1 MRTYCDTL
9 IITIVIVM
17 GFPGESVVKNLPA
30 STGDFGLIPGLG
42 RSPGGRNGNPVQY
55 SHLENFMDR
64 GVWHAAVDG
73 IAKSQTC
80 LSTHAQS

>member
-1 MRTYCDTL
+1 
-9 IITIVIVM
+9 M

-30 STGDFGLIPGLG
+30 SAGDFSLIPGLG
-42 RSPGGRNGNPVQY
+42 RLPGGRSGNPVQY
-55 SHLENFMDR
+55 SRLENSMDR
-64 GVWHAAVDG
+64 GMWRAAIDG